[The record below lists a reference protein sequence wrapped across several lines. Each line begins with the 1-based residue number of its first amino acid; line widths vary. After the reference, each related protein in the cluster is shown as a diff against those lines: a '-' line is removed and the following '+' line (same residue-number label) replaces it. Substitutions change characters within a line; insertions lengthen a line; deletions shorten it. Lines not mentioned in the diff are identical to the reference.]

1 MSRKNKTRKP
11 DKPRG
16 DEFDNFVEN
25 PRYGRRPRITGLNP
39 VKQLSGVDYVYPHWH
54 SPTTCRIPNTAIV
67 ADRQRQVDSTL
78 APTRYFYVK
87 RECRICHRLF
97 IFFAEEQRH
106 WYESLKFPLEADC
119 RECPP
124 CRKRQQAVERKRKR
138 ERERYNALFHIE
150 KRSDEE
156 NIEMAECCLVLIEK
170 EIFTRKQLPTVVL
183 RLIKSVKKPVAK
195 LQKRIDALYLKLAAM
210 DADKATKD

>member
-1 MSRKNKTRKP
+1 MNPLNSRWKP
-11 DKPRG
+11 IAASALPAA
-16 DEFDNFVEN
+16 
-25 PRYGRRPRITGLNP
+25 
-39 VKQLSGVDYVYPHWH
+39 SG
-54 SPTTCRIPNTAIV
+54 S
-67 ADRQRQVDSTL
+67 
-78 APTRYFYVK
+78 
-87 RECRICHRLF
+87 
-97 IFFAEEQRH
+97 
-106 WYESLKFPLEADC
+106 
-119 RECPP
+119 
-124 CRKRQQAVERKRKR
+124 RQQAVER